1 MKHLSMEQILERIYL
16 SEQFD
21 EMRIARD
28 QVHEMFREHL
38 LFSHTPEL
46 GRQVNVIHD
55 AFIQRTIELAEHILE
70 DEGYGKPPVPYAFL
84 LFGSGGRSEQTLW
97 SDQDNGLVYADSE
110 EHSEEQLE
118 AYFTKLVDCILEG
131 LDALGYPPCEGNVI
145 SSNKQWR
152 KPLAGYIDMMMGWLQ
167 EPDWENVRYL
177 LILADMRCIYGA
189 QSLADPI
196 KNAFLAYVQEQP
208 DILNYLLSNTLHHKI
223 SLGVFGQL
231 ITERYGEDAGGFDIK
246 YGAYIPIVNGIRLLA
261 IQAGIAHSSTWQ
273 RIKLLKDNSF
283 IAEGLANEWS
293 EAFDIALKLRD
304 LTPFQLEN
312 EMYTTRGR
320 LGADQLTKE
329 IKHELKQCLRAGVEL
344 QKYVKKSIVSHKER
358 EKG

>member
-21 EMRIARD
+21 EMRITRD

-46 GRQVNVIHD
+46 GRKVNAIHD

-70 DEGYGKPPVPYAFL
+70 DEGFGKPPVPYAFIL
-84 LFGSGGRSEQTLW
+84 YGSGGRSEQTLW
-97 SDQDNGLVYADSE
+97 SDQDNGLVYGESE
-110 EHSEEQLE
+110 KHQEEE
-118 AYFTKLVDCILEG
+118 VEEYFIKLVDCILQG
-131 LDALGYPPCEGNVI
+131 LDALGYPPCEGNVV

-152 KPLAGYIDMMMGWLQ
+152 KPLTGYTQMMLEWLQ
-167 EPDWENVRYL
+167 EPDWENIRYL
-177 LILADMRCIYGA
+177 LIMADMRCIYGS
-189 QSLADPI
+189 QNLVDQLRST
-196 KNAFLAYVQEQP
+196 FLTYVQENSNV
-208 DILNYLLSNTLHHKI
+208 LNYLLSNTLHHKI

-261 IQAGIAHSSTWQ
+261 IQAGIMHSSTSQ
-273 RIKLLKDNSF
+273 RIKQLKDSGF
-283 IAEGLANEWS
+283 IPEQLGDEWL
-293 EAFDIALKLRD
+293 EAFGVALKLRD
-304 LTPFQLEN
+304 LTPFQMED
-312 EMYTTRGR
+312 EMYTTRGK
-320 LGADQLTKE
+320 LAADQLTKE
-329 IKHELKQCLRAGVEL
+329 VKQELKQCLRAGIEL
-344 QKYVKKSIVSHKER
+344 QKYVKKSIVSHIER

>member
-21 EMRIARD
+21 EMRITRD

-46 GRQVNVIHD
+46 GRKVNAIHD

-70 DEGYGKPPVPYAFL
+70 DEGFGKPPVPYAFI

-97 SDQDNGLVYADSE
+97 SDQDNGLVYAESE
-110 EHSEEQLE
+110 KHQEEE
-118 AYFTKLVDCILEG
+118 VEEYFIKLVDCILQG
-131 LDALGYPPCEGNVI
+131 LDALGYPPCEGNVV

-152 KPLAGYIDMMMGWLQ
+152 KPLTEYTRMMLEWLQ
-167 EPDWENVRYL
+167 EPDWENIRYL
-177 LILADMRCIYGA
+177 LIMADMRCIYGS
-189 QSLADPI
+189 QNLVDQLRGT
-196 KNAFLAYVQEQP
+196 FLTYVQENSS
-208 DILNYLLSNTLHHKI
+208 ILNYLLSNTLHHKI

-261 IQAGIAHSSTWQ
+261 IQAGIMHSSTTQ
-273 RIKLLKDNSF
+273 RIKRLKDSGF
-283 IAEGLANEWS
+283 IPDQLADEWL
-293 EAFDIALKLRD
+293 EAFGVALKLRD
-304 LTPFQLEN
+304 LTPFQMED
-312 EMYTTRGR
+312 EMYTTRGK
-320 LGADQLTKE
+320 LAADQLTKE
-329 IKHELKQCLRAGVEL
+329 VKQELKQCLRAGIEL
-344 QKYVKKSIVSHKER
+344 QKYVKKSIVSHIER

>member
-21 EMRIARD
+21 EMRITRD

-46 GRQVNVIHD
+46 GRKVNAVHD

-70 DEGYGKPPVPYAFL
+70 DEGFGKPPVPYAFIL
-84 LFGSGGRSEQTLW
+84 YGSGGRSEQTLW
-97 SDQDNGLVYADSE
+97 SDQDNGLVYGESDQHPKE
-110 EHSEEQLE
+110 EVEE
-118 AYFTKLVDCILEG
+118 YFIKLVDCILKG
-131 LDALGYPPCEGNVI
+131 LDALGYPPCEGNVV
-145 SSNKQWR
+145 SSNIQWR
-152 KPLAGYIDMMMGWLQ
+152 KPLTEYTQMMLEWLQ
-167 EPDWENVRYL
+167 EPEWENIRYL
-177 LILADMRCIYGA
+177 LIMADMRCIYGS
-189 QSLADPI
+189 QNLVDQLKVTFST
-196 KNAFLAYVQEQP
+196 YVRENSG
-208 DILNYLLSNTLHHKI
+208 ILNDLLSNTLHHKI

-261 IQAGIAHSSTWQ
+261 IRAGIMHSSTLQ
-273 RIKLLKDNSF
+273 RIKLLKESGF
-283 IAEGLANEWS
+283 IPDQLADEWS
-293 EAFDIALKLRD
+293 EAFGVALRLRD
-304 LTPFQLEN
+304 LTPFQLEHD
-312 EMYTTRGR
+312 MYTTRGK

-329 IKHELKQCLRAGVEL
+329 VKLELKQCLRAGIEL
-344 QKYVKKSIVSHKER
+344 QKYVKRSIVSHIER